1 MSLYIPRHFASEDR
15 SESLAL
21 IASAPFA
28 TLVTVPAD
36 GGEAYITHLPLLLD
50 GERLLGHM
58 ARANPHW
65 QAFAGGRTTAVF
77 HGPHAYLSPRWYLD
91 PAVNVPTW
99 NFTTVHV
106 HGEPSL
112 IEGAAEK
119 LAVLDATSAAFEPAE
134 NPWTRQLSA
143 AREQALLGA
152 IVAFQLPLTR
162 LDTKIKMSQNKTP
175 QERAQVARLLRDSG
189 DPLGAAVADVMNT
202 VKSRDE

>member
-28 TLVTVPAD
+28 TLITVPAG
-36 GGEAYITHLPLLLD
+36 GGEPHITHLPLLLD

-65 QAFAGGRTTAVF
+65 QAFVGGRTTAVF
-77 HGPHAYLSPRWYLD
+77 HGPHAYISPRWYLD
-91 PAVNVPTW
+91 PAANVPTW
-99 NFTTVHV
+99 NFSTVHV
-106 HGEPSL
+106 HGGPTL
-112 IEGAAEK
+112 IEDRAEQ
-119 LAVLDATSAAFEPAE
+119 LAVLDATSATFEPAE

-143 AREQALLGA
+143 VREQALLGA

-175 QERAQVARLLRDSG
+175 QERAQVAQRLRESG
-189 DPLGAAVADVMNT
+189 DPLGPAVANVMHT